1 MKRNTSI
8 QLKAAFLIFIFGL
21 NTVVGFACAMGMS
34 FNSSHHHDEEAK
46 ISVHIRADEKKHEH
60 HNKTAARHHHEE
72 KESSKKE
79 KDDCCNSKVI
89 KFQYLD
95 KNLNPNAKTVINNPV
110 FASNLSP
117 IFNIN
122 ILKTVPQKYL
132 LRNFHPPPPD
142 IRVAIQSFQI

>member
-1 MKRNTSI
+1 
-8 QLKAAFLIFIFGL
+8 
-21 NTVVGFACAMGMS
+21 MGMDMS
-34 FNSSHHHDEEAK
+34 FYSSHHHDEEAK
-46 ISVHIRADEKKHEH
+46 ISVHVHADGKKHEH
-60 HNKTAARHHHEE
+60 HDKTARSHHEE

-89 KFQYLD
+89 KFQHLD
-95 KNLNPNAKTVINNPV
+95 KNLNPIAKTVINNQV
-110 FASNLSP
+110 FAVNLSP

-122 ILKTVPQKYL
+122 INILKAVPQKYL